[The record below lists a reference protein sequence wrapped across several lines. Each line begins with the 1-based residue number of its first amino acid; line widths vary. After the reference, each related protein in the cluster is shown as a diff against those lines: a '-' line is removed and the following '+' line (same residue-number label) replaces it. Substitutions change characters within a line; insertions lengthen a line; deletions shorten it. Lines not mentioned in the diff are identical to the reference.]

1 MSRTPLHYKELKTN
15 LRSTNPS
22 LLQAPALL
30 ILVSRTEIG
39 CAVPYA
45 FTHTEQ
51 AKEIPHFSW
60 SKTEKTN
67 KDEQTRSCPPE

>member
-15 LRSTNPS
+15 LRSTKSISP
-22 LLQAPALL
+22 
-30 ILVSRTEIG
+30 VSTSFIDVIQQNREIS

-45 FTHTEQ
+45 STPTEQ
-51 AKEIPHFSW
+51 SEEISHFSW

-67 KDEQTRSCPPE
+67 NMDE